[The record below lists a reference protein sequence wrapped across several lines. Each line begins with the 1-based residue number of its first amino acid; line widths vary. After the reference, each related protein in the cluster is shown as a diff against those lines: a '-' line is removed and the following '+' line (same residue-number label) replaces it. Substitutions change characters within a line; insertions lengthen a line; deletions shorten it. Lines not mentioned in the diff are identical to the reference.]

1 MRLPS
6 LINYKNSKISLKYM
20 DKPTSDK
27 EKALGI
33 YDPHIRTILIY
44 KNLNKK
50 ELLNTVLHELI
61 HLIGDRSRY
70 KIRNFSE
77 EKVCNMVG
85 DELGYIFCKNP
96 KIINFIKRCVN
107 D

>member
-44 KNLNKK
+44 KLR
-50 ELLNTVLHELI
+50 HIADLI
-61 HLIGDRSRY
+61 
-70 KIRNFSE
+70 N
-77 EKVCNMVG
+77 
-85 DELGYIFCKNP
+85 
-96 KIINFIKRCVN
+96 
-107 D
+107 